1 MRVAREA
8 PFASRRRRSR
18 TSPSARARGAR
29 RCDAEAQRATARA
42 ACLNGDDIDPPA
54 EATCADATP
63 GTKPSRHASPS
74 STRYVTTARDGR
86 ATPFPEC
93 LRTTRAEA
101 GNPIHAYR
109 GLPALGAVRVRTAPF
124 QKFLLVVAVDRS
136 QKRRLRS
143 LPDENA
149 FGLVRVGLVTAVE
162 SLHRARA
169 LPRPPPMVSGDAAH
183 VASRDALRAD
193 LAETKLLVH
202 DLTKQLQEANAR
214 ISAGAGAKSVDEAVT
229 KAMDTQRAQ
238 RDTIDRLTKEV
249 NGLLQKNRLIEAHVD
264 ALTDQERE
272 LRRTFDAFVFWI
284 VLGVL
289 GLGFGSPPPSS
300 SASSTEPDF
309 ALVARRVERWRAAE
323 L

>member
-1 MRVAREA
+1 
-8 PFASRRRRSR
+8 
-18 TSPSARARGAR
+18 
-29 RCDAEAQRATARA
+29 
-42 ACLNGDDIDPPA
+42 
-54 EATCADATP
+54 
-63 GTKPSRHASPS
+63 
-74 STRYVTTARDGR
+74 
-86 ATPFPEC
+86 
-93 LRTTRAEA
+93 
-101 GNPIHAYR
+101 
-109 GLPALGAVRVRTAPF
+109 
-124 QKFLLVVAVDRS
+124 
-136 QKRRLRS
+136 
-143 LPDENA
+143 
-149 FGLVRVGLVTAVE
+149 
-162 SLHRARA
+162 
-169 LPRPPPMVSGDAAH
+169 MVSGDATH

-249 NGLLQKNRLIEAHVD
+249 NGLLQKNRLIEAHVET
-264 ALTDQERE
+264 LTDQERE

-289 GLGFGSPPPSS
+289 GFVFLVAAELFGFVDG
-300 SASSTEPDF
+300 AG

>member
-1 MRVAREA
+1 
-8 PFASRRRRSR
+8 
-18 TSPSARARGAR
+18 
-29 RCDAEAQRATARA
+29 
-42 ACLNGDDIDPPA
+42 
-54 EATCADATP
+54 
-63 GTKPSRHASPS
+63 
-74 STRYVTTARDGR
+74 
-86 ATPFPEC
+86 
-93 LRTTRAEA
+93 
-101 GNPIHAYR
+101 
-109 GLPALGAVRVRTAPF
+109 
-124 QKFLLVVAVDRS
+124 
-136 QKRRLRS
+136 
-143 LPDENA
+143 
-149 FGLVRVGLVTAVE
+149 
-162 SLHRARA
+162 
-169 LPRPPPMVSGDAAH
+169 MVSGDAAH

-289 GLGFGSPPPSS
+289 GLAVLVAAELFGFVDG
-300 SASSTEPDF
+300 AG
-309 ALVARRVERWRAAE
+309 ALVGRRVERWRAAE

>member
-1 MRVAREA
+1 
-8 PFASRRRRSR
+8 
-18 TSPSARARGAR
+18 
-29 RCDAEAQRATARA
+29 
-42 ACLNGDDIDPPA
+42 
-54 EATCADATP
+54 
-63 GTKPSRHASPS
+63 
-74 STRYVTTARDGR
+74 
-86 ATPFPEC
+86 
-93 LRTTRAEA
+93 
-101 GNPIHAYR
+101 
-109 GLPALGAVRVRTAPF
+109 
-124 QKFLLVVAVDRS
+124 
-136 QKRRLRS
+136 
-143 LPDENA
+143 
-149 FGLVRVGLVTAVE
+149 
-162 SLHRARA
+162 
-169 LPRPPPMVSGDAAH
+169 MVSGDAAH

-214 ISAGAGAKSVDEAVT
+214 IAAGAGAKSYYEAVT

-289 GLGFGSPPPSS
+289 GLAVLVAAELFGFVDG
-300 SASSTEPDF
+300 AG
-309 ALVARRVERWRAAE
+309 ALVARRVKRWSVSE

>member
-1 MRVAREA
+1 
-8 PFASRRRRSR
+8 
-18 TSPSARARGAR
+18 
-29 RCDAEAQRATARA
+29 
-42 ACLNGDDIDPPA
+42 
-54 EATCADATP
+54 
-63 GTKPSRHASPS
+63 
-74 STRYVTTARDGR
+74 
-86 ATPFPEC
+86 
-93 LRTTRAEA
+93 
-101 GNPIHAYR
+101 
-109 GLPALGAVRVRTAPF
+109 
-124 QKFLLVVAVDRS
+124 
-136 QKRRLRS
+136 
-143 LPDENA
+143 
-149 FGLVRVGLVTAVE
+149 
-162 SLHRARA
+162 
-169 LPRPPPMVSGDAAH
+169 MVSGDAAH

-249 NGLLQKNRLIEAHVD
+249 NGLLQKNRLMEAHVD

-289 GLGFGSPPPSS
+289 GSAVLVAAELFGFVDG
-300 SASSTEPDF
+300 AG
-309 ALVARRVERWRAAE
+309 ALVARRVKRWSVSE